1 MKLFDNNFMVDI
13 CYEGK
18 NPYVKKA
25 IDNLIY
31 DFERVNKNK
40 LKPKFLECFVN
51 GNILIHTEDESK
63 KIGMGEGFSIKTQGD
78 SIIIRGAGYLG
89 TIYGIYTFSEKV
101 LGISPCYL
109 FDDKEIK
116 EKDSLEIDELNIFD
130 YPKTFKFRGMFIND
144 EDLLTEW
151 KLSGKKRHI
160 DYPFYGTVTD
170 ISVID
175 KIAETAMRLKM
186 NLIIP
191 ASFVDIDNPNEKEI
205 IDCVTSHGI
214 FVSQHHIE
222 PCGVSHFGFA
232 NYTKKMGLTGEASYF
247 SNKETMTK
255 VWKDYIDKWS
265 EYDNVIWQLGHRG
278 KADVPIWDTDKSI
291 SDDVKERGRIIS
303 EVYSVQKDM
312 IMYATGG
319 KAKYFTS
326 TLWMEGAELL
336 RHGALEFPDDTI
348 IVLSDIGVN
357 QMFGKDYDSF
367 VRSDD
372 TKRGIYYHSQYWS
385 AGPHL
390 IPGVGLDKMYYNMS
404 KAVSNN
410 DTEYIILNSSNI
422 REFTFEIKAYSQMI
436 WDFGSFSK
444 DKYLSDYSVYVTEK
458 EDEKISSLVKE
469 YYQSF
474 AVLDNEYFHFR
485 TSDKFDYN
493 YDEKPDGINN
503 FQINDGTAWYY
514 GMVFM
519 DCMPDEFRSKCGEVK
534 MIDGIYDAIKRNGDK
549 FKDYI
554 DKAKEIASSYDEMTK
569 RHLIIKWI
577 NPANI
582 IRGLY
587 KIYECAY
594 EAGKLASEG
603 KTMEALARMKEVDE
617 YVDEMIEFRK
627 CAEYGEFENWY
638 RGDKKL
644 DVLRYKK
651 VIGLYQNHIK
661 RIGNVE

>member
-25 IDNLIY
+25 IDNLIL

-51 GNILIHTEDESK
+51 GNILIHTEDENK
-63 KIGMGEGFSIKTQGD
+63 KIGMGEGFSIKTEND
-78 SIIIRGAGYLG
+78 NVIIRGAGYLG

-101 LGISPCYL
+101 LGISPCYI

-116 EKDSLEIDELNIFD
+116 EMESLEIDQLNIFD

-191 ASFVDIDNPNEKEI
+191 ASFVDIDNPHEKEI

-222 PCGVSHFGFA
+222 PCGVSYFGFD
-232 NYTKKMGLTGEASYF
+232 NYSKKVGLEGEASYF
-247 SNKETMTK
+247 SNKENMTK
-255 VWKDYIDKWS
+255 VWKDYIEKWAK
-265 EYDNVIWQLGHRG
+265 YDNVVWQIGHRG

-303 EVYSVQKDM
+303 EVYSLQKDM

-319 KAKYFTS
+319 KAEYFTS
-326 TLWMEGAELL
+326 TLWMEGAELFRQGVL
-336 RHGALEFPDDTI
+336 KFPQDTI
-348 IVLSDIGVN
+348 IVLSDIGSN
-357 QMFGKDYDSF
+357 QMFGNDYNEME
-367 VRSDD
+367 RTDD
-372 TKRGIYYHSQYWS
+372 TKRGIYYHSQYWG

-390 IPGVGLDKMYYNMS
+390 IPGVGIDKMHYNLN

-410 DTEYIILNSSNI
+410 DTDYIILNSSNV
-422 REFTFEIKAYSQMI
+422 REFTYEIKAYSQMV
-436 WDFGSFSK
+436 WDFGGFSK
-444 DKYLSDYSVYVTEK
+444 EKYMSDYTEYIGADG
-458 EDEKISSLVKE
+458 EMVRSLIKE
-469 YYQSF
+469 YYDSF
-474 AVLDNEYFHFR
+474 AVLDNSYLHLR
-485 TSDKFDYN
+485 TPEKFDYN
-493 YDEKPDGINN
+493 YDENPEGIKN
-503 FQINDGTAWYY
+503 FQLNDGTVWYAS
-514 GMVFM
+514 MVIM
-519 DCMPDEFRSKCGEVK
+519 DRFIKGDYKRYSEMA
-534 MIDGIYDAIKRNGDK
+534 DGIYNSLIENG
-549 FKDYI
+549 
-554 DKAKEIASSYDEMTK
+554 AKGFLNITNRARDVLRCCDDDLR
-569 RHLIIKWI
+569 RHIMVKWI
-577 NPANI
+577 NPACI
-582 IRGLY
+582 MQALY
-587 KIYECAY
+587 KSYISIYQAQKF
-594 EAGKLASEG
+594 ALEG
-603 KTMEALARMKEVDE
+603 EKYNAVAKADEALAWIYDVIE
-617 YVDEMIEFRK
+617 YRK

-644 DVLRYKK
+644 NVLRLKETIIRYRD
-651 VIGLYQNHIK
+651 YIK
-661 RIGNVE
+661 ENFGEE